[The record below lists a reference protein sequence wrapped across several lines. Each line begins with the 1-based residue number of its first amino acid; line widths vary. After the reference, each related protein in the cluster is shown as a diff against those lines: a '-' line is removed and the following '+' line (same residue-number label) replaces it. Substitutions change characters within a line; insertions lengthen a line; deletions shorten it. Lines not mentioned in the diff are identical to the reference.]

1 MGDWGERAEAWSAH
15 WTRLSEPARAAVAD
29 AAGIGAGTRVLDA
42 GCGTG
47 EFCAQAL
54 ALGARVSG
62 IDASEGMLALA
73 RRRAPEAD
81 LRVGDIARLPYD
93 DDAFDVVTAFNA
105 VQFADD
111 IPAAIAELARVGRTV
126 AICNWGGKRD
136 LAVMFNA
143 VSVPSPRRD
152 ALPRLSDPGVL
163 EELMRAAGLAP
174 QATADVPTP
183 YEVPDLATLVVALRD
198 GSGFELATE
207 DRVREAA
214 APYRRADGSYRFENR
229 FRYVVATRS

>member
-1 MGDWGERAEAWSAH
+1 VSDWGERAEAWALH
-15 WTRLSEPARAAVAD
+15 WTRLSAPARTAVAE

-42 GCGTG
+42 GCGSG

-62 IDASEGMLALA
+62 IDASDGMLALA

-81 LRVGDIARLPYD
+81 LRVGDIARLPYE

-105 VQFADD
+105 VQFTDD
-111 IPAAIAELARVGRTV
+111 IPAAIAELARVGRTL

-136 LAVMFNA
+136 LSVMFNA
-143 VSVPSPRRD
+143 VSEPSPQSA
-152 ALPRLSDPGVL
+152 ALPRLSEPGVL
-163 EELMRAAGLAP
+163 EELIQDAGLTPRHAG
-174 QATADVPTP
+174 DVPTP
-183 YEVPDLATLVVALRD
+183 YETPDLATLVAALRD

>member
-1 MGDWGERAEAWSAH
+1 MDDWGERAQAWSHH
-15 WTRLSEPARAAVAD
+15 WTRLSAPARAAVAD
-29 AAGIGAGTRVLDA
+29 AARIGPATRLLDA

-62 IDASEGMLALA
+62 IDVSEGMLALA

-81 LRVGDIARLPYD
+81 LRVGDIARLPYG
-93 DDAFDVVTAFNA
+93 DDAFDVATAFNA
-105 VQFADD
+105 VQFTDD
-111 IPAAIAELARVGRTV
+111 IPAAIAELARVAPTV

-143 VSVPSPRRD
+143 VSVPSPQRD
-152 ALPRLSDPGVL
+152 ALPRLSEPGVL
-163 EELMRAAGLAP
+163 EELMQAAGLTPRRA
-174 QATADVPTP
+174 ADVPSP
-183 YEVPDLATLVVALRD
+183 YETPDLATLVAALRD

-207 DRVREAA
+207 ERVREAG